1 MKIGKVNL
9 SDKKTVLLA
18 EAGVNHNNSVE
29 NAEKLIVTASRSGAS
44 IIKFQT
50 YKAEKLVTKK
60 AERFWNWEGEEIK
73 NGSQYDSYKLLDKF
87 NQAEYEKLKKIC
99 DDNNIEFMST
109 PFDTD
114 SVHMLKKIG
123 VNAYKIASCD
133 LTNFQLLKEVSS
145 TNLPILLSTGA
156 SDIKEIG
163 KTLNFLEQCGVT
175 KDKICIMHCTLC
187 YPTKPEDAN
196 LSAILDIKK
205 NFPGYLLGLSD
216 HTLGIDIA
224 LAASMYGLAIIE
236 KHYTYDKE
244 LKLSADHWLSINEEE
259 ATRLVNKLGVY
270 NLAIGNG
277 VKHVLKCENKTFKL
291 ARRSIV
297 AKRKIIEGSVIKE
310 EDIIAKRPGTGI
322 SASKFFEIIGKTAKK
337 NIDEDELLTYEDFF

>member
-1 MKIGKVNL
+1 MKIGKLNL
-9 SDKKTVLLA
+9 SNNKTILLA
-18 EAGVNHNNSVE
+18 EAGVNHNNSIQ

-60 AERFWNWEGEEIK
+60 AERFWNWDGEEIK

-87 NQAEYEKLKKIC
+87 NQKEYEELKKIC
-99 DDNNIEFMST
+99 DRNNIEFMST
-109 PFDTD
+109 PFDVD
-114 SVHMLKKIG
+114 AVHMLKNIG

-133 LTNFQLLKEVSS
+133 LTNFQLLKEVSN

-156 SDIKEIG
+156 SDINEIG
-163 KTLNFLEQCGVT
+163 KTLKFLKECGT
-175 KDKICIMHCTLC
+175 GEDKVCIMHCTLC

-216 HTLGIDIA
+216 HTLGIDVA

-236 KHYTYDKE
+236 KHYTYDKS

-259 ATRLVNKLGVY
+259 ATQLVNKLEIY

-277 VKHVLKCENKTFKL
+277 VKEVLKCEDKTFKL

-297 AKRKIIEGSVIKE
+297 AKRKINAGSIIEEK
-310 EDIIAKRPGTGI
+310 DIIAKRPGTGI
-322 SASKFFEIIGKTAKK
+322 SASEFYDIIGKTVIK
-337 NIDEDELLTYEDFF
+337 DVEEDELLTYEDFS